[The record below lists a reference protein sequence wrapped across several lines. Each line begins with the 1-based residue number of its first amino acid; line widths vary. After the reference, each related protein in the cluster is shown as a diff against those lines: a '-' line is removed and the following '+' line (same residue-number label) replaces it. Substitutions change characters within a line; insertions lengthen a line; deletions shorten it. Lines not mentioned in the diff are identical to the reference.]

1 MSRSPDVT
9 VCVRPSALLTP
20 ALFLLL
26 TDTPILLAA
35 LLPAA
40 LLHELAHYAVL
51 YLCGVRTARFTLT
64 GLGASLYVP
73 ELHRLSYGAELLSA
87 AAGPLMNLLLW
98 VLLSLT
104 GREELTLFA
113 GAQMVL
119 GVLNLLPV
127 RPMDGGRILWLA
139 TAYLTEPYT
148 TDRVAAAVGLAA
160 SSALLALCLWL
171 VLTTGSG
178 LFLLLGALWLA
189 YRSLPPEVFLPR
201 RLAKPTKNR

>member
-20 ALFLLL
+20 AFFLLL

-51 YLCGVRTARFTLT
+51 RLCGVRTARFTLT

-148 TDRVAAAVGLAA
+148 ADRVAAAVGLAA

-178 LFLLLGALWLA
+178 LFPLLGALWLA

>member
-51 YLCGVRTARFTLT
+51 RLCGVRTARFTLT
-64 GLGASLYVP
+64 GLGVSLYVP

-87 AAGPLMNLLLW
+87 AAGPLMNLLL
-98 VLLSLT
+98 
-104 GREELTLFA
+104 
-113 GAQMVL
+113 
-119 GVLNLLPV
+119 
-127 RPMDGGRILWLA
+127 
-139 TAYLTEPYT
+139 
-148 TDRVAAAVGLAA
+148 
-160 SSALLALCLWL
+160 
-171 VLTTGSG
+171 
-178 LFLLLGALWLA
+178 
-189 YRSLPPEVFLPR
+189 
-201 RLAKPTKNR
+201 

>member
-51 YLCGVRTARFTLT
+51 RLCGVRTARFTLT

-87 AAGPLMNLLLW
+87 AAGTLMNLLLW

-148 TDRVAAAVGLAA
+148 ADRVAAAVGLAA

>member
-26 TDTPILLAA
+26 TDTPILLTA

-51 YLCGVRTARFTLT
+51 RLCGVRTARFTLT

-148 TDRVAAAVGLAA
+148 ADRVAAAVGLAA

-171 VLTTGSG
+171 VLTTGNG

>member
-20 ALFLLL
+20 AFFLLL

-51 YLCGVRTARFTLT
+51 RLCGVRTARFTLT
-64 GLGASLYVP
+64 GLGASLYAP

-148 TDRVAAAVGLAA
+148 ADRVAAAVGLAA

-189 YRSLPPEVFLPR
+189 YRSLQPEVFLPR